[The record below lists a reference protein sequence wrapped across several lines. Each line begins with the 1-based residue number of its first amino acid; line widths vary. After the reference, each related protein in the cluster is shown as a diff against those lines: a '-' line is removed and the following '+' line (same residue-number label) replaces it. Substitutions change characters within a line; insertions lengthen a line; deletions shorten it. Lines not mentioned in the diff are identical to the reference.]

1 VKNPYPKTRPENPIR
16 KPKKMN
22 TTIDIFLPKVIIS
35 SLDTVDSMKQK
46 IANTVANMGIGTID
60 LFDLNFSKKH
70 MNHYGFITILLSNTD
85 TARRFVRDIEDRG
98 FAKLTDKDHYWRV
111 CRYIAL
117 EKRRALDTAFIQ
129 EDCECE
135 EEEEEEEA
143 PDWEEPNED
152 APYEFG
158 FAHSVANAFDAS
170 STLDA
175 SAIFD
180 TSTYDFQI
188 LELLSFEDDSSSTDK
203 DDSSATIKDD
213 VNKEPFDMTSIFAF
227 ESANA
232 FGSATNAFGSATNA
246 LGSATNA
253 FEPSLEMP
261 VVDVPNCDYTIY
273 TNWRNADNLLNPI
286 MASRIFP
293 NITLLDVVDDQWA
306 PMPIPNLLIGVNNGM
321 YETSF
326 SKKWMDWM

>member
-1 VKNPYPKTRPENPIR
+1 
-16 KPKKMN
+16 MN
-22 TTIDIFLPKVIIS
+22 ATIDIFLPKVLIS
-35 SLDTVDSMKQK
+35 SLDTVESMKQK

-60 LFDLNFSKKH
+60 MFDLNFSKKH

-85 TARRFVRDIEDRG
+85 AARRFVRDIEDRG

-152 APYEFG
+152 TPYEYRFT
-158 FAHSVANAFDAS
+158 HYVANAEAN
-170 STLDA
+170 T
-175 SAIFD
+175 FD
-180 TSTYDFQI
+180 TSTYDSQI
-188 LELLSFEDDSSSTDK
+188 LELLSFEDDSSSTVE
-203 DDSSATIKDD
+203 DDA
-213 VNKEPFDMTSIFAF
+213 NKESFDMTSIF
-227 ESANA
+227 
-232 FGSATNAFGSATNA
+232 G
-246 LGSATNA
+246 

-261 VVDVPNCDYTIY
+261 VADVPNCDYTIY
-273 TNWRNADNLLNPI
+273 TNWRHADNLLNPI

-293 NITLLDVVDDQWA
+293 NITLLDVVDDRV
-306 PMPIPNLLIGVNNGM
+306 PMPIPNLLIGVNSM
-321 YETSF
+321 YETTPSQ
-326 SKKWMDWM
+326 KWMDWM

>member
-1 VKNPYPKTRPENPIR
+1 
-16 KPKKMN
+16 MN
-22 TTIDIFLPKVIIS
+22 TTIDIFLPKVLIS
-35 SLDTVDSMKQK
+35 SLDTVESMKQK
-46 IANTVANMGIGTID
+46 IANTVTNMGIGTID

-85 TARRFVRDIEDRG
+85 AARRFVRDIEDRG

-117 EKRRALDTAFIQ
+117 EKRRALDTVFIQ

-135 EEEEEEEA
+135 CEEEDDEEEEEA
-143 PDWEEPNED
+143 PDWEEPD
-152 APYEFG
+152 IDTHYEFG
-158 FAHSVANAFDAS
+158 FTHSVANALDAS

-175 SAIFD
+175 SSIFD

-203 DDSSATIKDD
+203 DDSSSTDKDDSSATIKDD
-213 VNKEPFDMTSIFAF
+213 VNKEPFDMTSIFDF
-227 ESANA
+227 ESA
-232 FGSATNAFGSATNA
+232 TH
-246 LGSATNA
+246 A

-273 TNWRNADNLLNPI
+273 TNWKHADNLLNPI

-306 PMPIPNLLIGVNNGM
+306 PMPIPNLLIGVNSM
-321 YETSF
+321 YEISP
-326 SKKWMDWM
+326 SQKWMDWM

>member
-1 VKNPYPKTRPENPIR
+1 
-16 KPKKMN
+16 M
-22 TTIDIFLPKVIIS
+22 
-35 SLDTVDSMKQK
+35 
-46 IANTVANMGIGTID
+46 
-60 LFDLNFSKKH
+60 
-70 MNHYGFITILLSNTD
+70 LSNTD

-135 EEEEEEEA
+135 EEEEEEA

-152 APYEFG
+152 APYEYG
-158 FAHSVANAFDAS
+158 FTHSVANAFDAS
-170 STLDA
+170 ANALESSST
-175 SAIFD
+175 FD

-203 DDSSATIKDD
+203 DD
-213 VNKEPFDMTSIFAF
+213 VNKEPFDMTSIF
-227 ESANA
+227 N
-232 FGSATNAFGSATNA
+232 
-246 LGSATNA
+246 
-253 FEPSLEMP
+253 FEPSLEVP

-273 TNWRNADNLLNPI
+273 TNWRHADNLLNPI

-306 PMPIPNLLIGVNNGM
+306 PMPIPNLLIGVNSM
-321 YETSF
+321 YEISP
-326 SKKWMDWM
+326 SQKWMDWM

>member
-1 VKNPYPKTRPENPIR
+1 
-16 KPKKMN
+16 
-22 TTIDIFLPKVIIS
+22 
-35 SLDTVDSMKQK
+35 
-46 IANTVANMGIGTID
+46 
-60 LFDLNFSKKH
+60 

-85 TARRFVRDIEDRG
+85 AARRFVRDIEDRG

-135 EEEEEEEA
+135 EEEEEEEEA

-152 APYEFG
+152 APYEYG
-158 FAHSVANAFDAS
+158 FTHSVADALDAS
-170 STLDA
+170 S
-175 SAIFD
+175 IFD

-188 LELLSFEDDSSSTDK
+188 LELLSFEDDLSATIE
-203 DDSSATIKDD
+203 DDLSATIKDD
-213 VNKEPFDMTSIFAF
+213 VNKEPFDMTSIL
-227 ESANA
+227 
-232 FGSATNAFGSATNA
+232 GSATNAFGSATNA
-246 LGSATNA
+246 FGSATNA

-273 TNWRNADNLLNPI
+273 TNWRDANNLLNPI

-306 PMPIPNLLIGVNNGM
+306 PMPIPNLLIGVNSM
-321 YETSF
+321 YEISP
-326 SKKWMDWM
+326 SQKWMDWM

>member
-1 VKNPYPKTRPENPIR
+1 
-16 KPKKMN
+16 MN
-22 TTIDIFLPKVIIS
+22 TTVDIFLPKVLIS

-135 EEEEEEEA
+135 EEDEDEKD
-143 PDWEEPNED
+143 PDWEEPD
-152 APYEFG
+152 IDTPYEYG
-158 FAHSVANAFDAS
+158 FTHSVANAFDAS
-170 STLDA
+170 ST
-175 SAIFD
+175 FD

-203 DDSSATIKDD
+203 DDSSSTDEDDSSSTDKDD
-213 VNKEPFDMTSIFAF
+213 SSSTDKDDSSSTDEDNVNKEPFDMTSIFDF
-227 ESANA
+227 ESA
-232 FGSATNAFGSATNA
+232 TH
-246 LGSATNA
+246 A
-253 FEPSLEMP
+253 FEPSLEIP

-273 TNWRNADNLLNPI
+273 TNWRHADNLLNPI

-306 PMPIPNLLIGVNNGM
+306 PNANPQS
-321 YETSF
+321 T
-326 SKKWMDWM
+326 DWSQ

>member
-1 VKNPYPKTRPENPIR
+1 
-16 KPKKMN
+16 MN
-22 TTIDIFLPKVIIS
+22 TTVDIFLPKVIIS

-117 EKRRALDTAFIQ
+117 EKRRALETAFIQ

-135 EEEEEEEA
+135 EEA
-143 PDWEEPNED
+143 PDWEEPD
-152 APYEFG
+152 IDTPYEYG
-158 FAHSVANAFDAS
+158 FTHSVANAFDAS
-170 STLDA
+170 ANALDA
-175 SAIFD
+175 SSIFD

-203 DDSSATIKDD
+203 DD
-213 VNKEPFDMTSIFAF
+213 VNKEPFDMTSIF
-227 ESANA
+227 N
-232 FGSATNAFGSATNA
+232 
-246 LGSATNA
+246 
-253 FEPSLEMP
+253 FEPSLEVP

-273 TNWRNADNLLNPI
+273 TNWRHADNLLNPI

-306 PMPIPNLLIGVNNGM
+306 PMPIPNLLIGVNSM
-321 YETSF
+321 YEISP
-326 SKKWMDWM
+326 SQKWMDWM

>member
-1 VKNPYPKTRPENPIR
+1 
-16 KPKKMN
+16 MN
-22 TTIDIFLPKVIIS
+22 ATIDIFLPKVLIS
-35 SLDTVDSMKQK
+35 SLDTVESMKQK
-46 IANTVANMGIGTID
+46 IANTVVNMDIGTID

-85 TARRFVRDIEDRG
+85 AARRFVRDIEDRG

-135 EEEEEEEA
+135 EEDEEEEEA

-152 APYEFG
+152 APYEYG
-158 FAHSVANAFDAS
+158 FTHSVANAFDAS
-170 STLDA
+170 S
-175 SAIFD
+175 IFD

-188 LELLSFEDDSSSTDK
+188 LELLSFEDDLLSTDK
-203 DDSSATIKDD
+203 DDSSSTDEDNLLSTVEDA
-213 VNKEPFDMTSIFAF
+213 VNKELFDMTSI
-227 ESANA
+227 
-232 FGSATNAFGSATNA
+232 
-246 LGSATNA
+246 LGSAAHA

-293 NITLLDVVDDQWA
+293 NITLLDMVDDQWA
-306 PMPIPNLLIGVNNGM
+306 PMPIPNLLIGVNSM
-321 YETSF
+321 YEISP
-326 SKKWMDWM
+326 SQKWMDWM

>member
-1 VKNPYPKTRPENPIR
+1 
-16 KPKKMN
+16 
-22 TTIDIFLPKVIIS
+22 
-35 SLDTVDSMKQK
+35 
-46 IANTVANMGIGTID
+46 
-60 LFDLNFSKKH
+60 

-85 TARRFVRDIEDRG
+85 AARRFVRDIEDRG

-135 EEEEEEEA
+135 EEDEDEKD

-158 FAHSVANAFDAS
+158 FTHSVANAFDAS
-170 STLDA
+170 ANAFDA
-175 SAIFD
+175 SANAFDASANAFDALANAFDASANALESSSIFD

-188 LELLSFEDDSSSTDK
+188 LELLSFEDDLLSTDE
-203 DDSSATIKDD
+203 DDLLSTDED
-213 VNKEPFDMTSIFAF
+213 NVNKEPFDMTSILGSANAF

-232 FGSATNAFGSATNA
+232 
-246 LGSATNA
+246 LA

-273 TNWRNADNLLNPI
+273 TNWKHADNLLNPI

-293 NITLLDVVDDQWA
+293 NITLLDMVDDQWA
-306 PMPIPNLLIGVNNGM
+306 PMPIPNLLIGVNSM
-321 YETSF
+321 YEISP
-326 SKKWMDWM
+326 SQKWMDWM